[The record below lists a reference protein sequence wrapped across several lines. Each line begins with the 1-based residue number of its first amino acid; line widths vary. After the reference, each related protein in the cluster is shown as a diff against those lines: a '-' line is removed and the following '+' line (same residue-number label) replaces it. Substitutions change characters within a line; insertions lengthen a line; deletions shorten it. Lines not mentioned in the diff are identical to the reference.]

1 MTRIAYRRPE
11 EMTERARELTQERGN
26 LNVYRA
32 LANADKVFTGWMEAG
47 RAALTSPVL
56 PFRLRELV
64 VLRTA
69 YLMDCR
75 YELGQHNDIARTAG
89 LSDREIK
96 ALTCE
101 SDWEKL
107 AFDDTERAVV
117 RLTSELVTTRNV
129 SARAVRSRAHRFGL
143 RGDRRSS
150 DADRSICGPG
160 SDAQRARRRSRRK
173 RTAGDART
181 AAQSLIV
188 RRWRCPPSIAATGC
202 SSRRALRC
210 RASVPPTVLS
220 TSTMSPRL
228 VLS

>member
-11 EMTERARELTQERGN
+11 EMTERARELTQERGG

-47 RAALTSPVL
+47 RAALSSPVL

-129 SARAVRSRAHRFGL
+129 SGELFDRVHIALGSEATVEVLMLIGRYAGLALMLNALDVDLDESARLAM
-143 RGDRRSS
+143 
-150 DADRSICGPG
+150 PG
-160 SDAQRARRRSRRK
+160 Q
-173 RTAGDART
+173 
-181 AAQSLIV
+181 
-188 RRWRCPPSIAATGC
+188 PPN
-202 SSRRALRC
+202 
-210 RASVPPTVLS
+210 P
-220 TSTMSPRL
+220 
-228 VLS
+228 